1 VTRRGGE
8 YTRAFTGMIP
18 NSQIVIIP
26 YQEVGVRSTAGWI
39 LELYVRPS
47 ASAFLILAVLC
58 GVMLVLA
65 GVVFVLYAVEKRED
79 ENEKRRLIHAIN
91 FDAL

>member
-1 VTRRGGE
+1 
-8 YTRAFTGMIP
+8 MIP

-26 YQEVGVRSTAGWI
+26 YQEVGVLDTGGWK

-47 ASAFLILAVLC
+47 ASAWMILVVLV
-58 GVMLVLA
+58 GVMVLLT
-65 GVVFVLYAVEKRED
+65 GVVGVLYAVEKRED
-79 ENEKRRLIHAIN
+79 EWEKRRLIHSIN